1 MADFRLVYRDS
12 RSMRWAEVIGF
23 DAFCDTVGAFPLSFT
38 GRFCGGSGCK
48 KESERVSAAG
58 SMSGMVDLVV
68 LQQIAPAVPRLF
80 AAPSE
85 KATQAYVENN

>member
-12 RSMRWAEVIGF
+12 RSIRWAEVIGF
-23 DAFCDTVGAFPLSFT
+23 DAFCDTAGAFPFNFT
-38 GRFCGGSGCK
+38 GRFGGGSGCK

-58 SMSGMVDLVV
+58 SMSGMVGLVV
-68 LQQIAPAVPRLF
+68 LRQIAPAVPRLF

-85 KATQAYVENN
+85 KVTQAYVKNS